1 MCNLPKKTNR
11 EFDMKDK
18 QTYKELEDRIEL
30 LERQLAINLEEKV
43 SENFLSKIINQ
54 IGDPIFVKDD
64 QSRLILVNDAF
75 CNIFDLPRENIMG
88 KTLAEDVPDDQR
100 EHFLRVD
107 NQVLADGKESNIEE
121 LLKVRGGE
129 MKTIITKKSRYIDE
143 SGNKLLIGVIHDITS
158 NKRIEAELIIARDR
172 AEESD
177 TLKSAFLANVSHE
190 IRTPMNSILGF
201 SDLLKKDSISKEKTK
216 QYLDIIES
224 SGKRLLR
231 IISDIIDLSKID
243 TSQLSLAY
251 ENCNLNKLI
260 DNLEEQFNLCNNGIK
275 HRFKTSKGLSDSESV
290 ILVDQDRLAQILSN
304 LIENSIKYAPDGNI
318 SFGYEVNNELL
329 SFYVKDEGIGIDLKN
344 HNLIFNRFSQINNEY
359 LKSTSG
365 TGLGLSI
372 VKELTE
378 LMKGK
383 IWVESELGKG
393 ATFYF
398 SIPYQSISQE
408 NDQLTNESTNTF
420 DGKEKV
426 ILIAEDEFLNYLYL
440 KVVFE
445 NYPFKL
451 IHAKNGE
458 EAITLVKN
466 NSSIDLVL
474 MDIKMPKIDGINAT
488 IEIRKSNKNIPI
500 IALSAHA
507 FHEDKQRASSAGFND
522 YLSKPVNEKTL
533 LDMVDKYING
543 ANST

>member
-30 LERQLAINLEEKV
+30 LERQLAINIEEKV

-100 EHFLRVD
+100 EHFLRID

-420 DGKEKV
+420 DEKEKV
-426 ILIAEDEFLNYLYL
+426 ILIAEDEFLNYFYL

>member
-1 MCNLPKKTNR
+1 MCNLPKKTNQGY
-11 EFDMKDK
+11 DMKDK

-54 IGDPIFVKDD
+54 IGDPIFVKDEH
-64 QSRLILVNDAF
+64 SRLILVNDAF

-100 EHFLRVD
+100 EHFLRID

-121 LLKVRGGE
+121 LLKVRGAE
-129 MKTIITKKSRYIDE
+129 MKTIITKKARYIDE

-251 ENCNLNKLI
+251 EHCNLNKLI

-304 LIENSIKYAPDGNI
+304 LIENSIKYAPDGSI
-318 SFGYEVNNELL
+318 SFGYEVNNEFL
-329 SFYVKDEGIGIDLKN
+329 SFHVKDEGIGIDLKN

-398 SIPYQSISQE
+398 SIPYQSISQK
-408 NDQLTNESTNTF
+408 NDQLTNESTSTF

-440 KVVFE
+440 KVVFK

-458 EAITLVKN
+458 EAITLFKN

-507 FHEDKQRASSAGFND
+507 FHEDKQKASNAGFND

-543 ANST
+543 ANRT

>member
-30 LERQLAINLEEKV
+30 LERQLAINIEEKV

-107 NQVLADGKESNIEE
+107 NLVLADGKESNIEE

-129 MKTIITKKSRYIDE
+129 MKTIFTKKSRYIDE

-243 TSQLSLAY
+243 TSQLNLAY

-329 SFYVKDEGIGIDLKN
+329 SFHVKDEGIGIDLKN

-378 LMKGK
+378 LMMGK

-507 FHEDKQRASSAGFND
+507 FHEDKQRASNAGFND

>member
-1 MCNLPKKTNR
+1 
-11 EFDMKDK
+11 MKDK
-18 QTYKELEDRIEL
+18 LSHKELERRIKL
-30 LERQLAINLEEKV
+30 LERQLAINAEEKG

-88 KTLAEDVPDDQR
+88 KTLAEDVSDDQR
-100 EHFLRVD
+100 EHFLRID

-121 LLKVRGGE
+121 SLKVRGGE
-129 MKTIITKKSRYIDE
+129 MKNIVTKKSRYIDE

-158 NKRIEAELIIARDR
+158 NKKIEAELIIARDR

-177 TLKSAFLANVSHE
+177 TLKSAFLANISHE

-201 SDLLKKDSISKEKTK
+201 SDLLKKDNISKEKSK
-216 QYLDIIES
+216 KYLEIIES

-243 TSQLSLAY
+243 TRQLSLAL
-251 ENCNLNKLI
+251 EHCNLNKLI
-260 DNLEEQFNLCNNGIK
+260 DHLEEQFNLINNGIK
-275 HRFKTSKGLSDSESV
+275 HRFETSKGLSDSESF

-304 LIENSIKYAPDGNI
+304 LIENSIKYAPDGKI

-329 SFYVKDEGIGIDLKN
+329 IFHVKDEGIGIDPKN
-344 HNLIFNRFSQINNEY
+344 HNLIFNRFSQINNDY
-359 LKSTSG
+359 LESTSG

-372 VKELTE
+372 VKDLTE
-378 LMKGK
+378 LMNGK

-393 ATFYF
+393 AIFYF
-398 SIPYQSISQE
+398 SIPFQSISPAH
-408 NDQLTNESTNTF
+408 DQLTNEPPNTF
-420 DGKEKV
+420 DVKEKV

-440 KVVFE
+440 KAVFE

-458 EAITLVKN
+458 EAIALVKN

-474 MDIKMPKIDGINAT
+474 MDIKMPKTNGINAT
-488 IEIRKSNKNIPI
+488 IEIRKSNRDIPI
-500 IALSAHA
+500 IALSAHT
-507 FHEDKQRASSAGFND
+507 FHEDKQKALKAGFND

-533 LDMVDKYING
+533 LDMVDKYTNG
-543 ANST
+543 ANKT

>member
-30 LERQLAINLEEKV
+30 LERQLAINIEEKV

-100 EHFLRVD
+100 EHFLRID

-129 MKTIITKKSRYIDE
+129 MKTIFTKKSRYIDE

-243 TSQLSLAY
+243 TSQLNLAY

-329 SFYVKDEGIGIDLKN
+329 SFHVKDEGIGIDLKN

-378 LMKGK
+378 LMMGK

-507 FHEDKQRASSAGFND
+507 FHEDKQRASNAGFND

>member
-1 MCNLPKKTNR
+1 
-11 EFDMKDK
+11 MKSK
-18 QTYKELEDRIEL
+18 QTYKELENRIEL

-64 QSRLILVNDAF
+64 QSRLLLVNDAF
-75 CNIFDLPRENIMG
+75 CNIFDLPREDIMG
-88 KTLAEDVPDDQR
+88 KTLAEDVTEEQR
-100 EHFLRVD
+100 EHFLRID

-143 SGNKLLIGVIHDITS
+143 SGNKLLIGLIHDITS
-158 NKRIEAELIIARDR
+158 SKRIEAELIIARDR

-190 IRTPMNSILGF
+190 IRTPLNSILGF
-201 SDLLKKDSISKEKTK
+201 SDLLKKDSISKEKNNK
-216 QYLDIIES
+216 YLEIIES

-251 ENCNLNKLI
+251 ECCNLNKLI

-275 HRFKTSKGLSDSESV
+275 HRFKTIKGLSDSESV

-329 SFYVKDEGIGIDLKN
+329 SFHVKDEGIGIDLKN

-378 LMKGK
+378 LMKGE

-398 SIPYQSISQE
+398 TIPYQSISQE
-408 NDQLTNESTNTF
+408 KDPIANASTNNF

-440 KVVFE
+440 KSVFE

-458 EAITLVKN
+458 EAITLLKN

-474 MDIKMPKIDGINAT
+474 MDIKMPKINGISAT
-488 IEIRKSNKNIPI
+488 IEIRKSNKTIPI
-500 IALSAHA
+500 IALTAHA
-507 FHEDKQRASSAGFND
+507 FHEDKQKASNAGFND
-522 YLSKPVNEKTL
+522 YLSKPVHEKTL

-543 ANST
+543 VNKI

>member
-1 MCNLPKKTNR
+1 
-11 EFDMKDK
+11 MKDK

-64 QSRLILVNDAF
+64 QSRLLLVNDAF
-75 CNIFDLPRENIMG
+75 CNIFDLPREDIMG
-88 KTLAEDVPDDQR
+88 KTLAEDVTEEQR
-100 EHFLRVD
+100 EHFLRID

-143 SGNKLLIGVIHDITS
+143 SGNKLLIGLIHDVTS

-190 IRTPMNSILGF
+190 IRTPLNSILGF
-201 SDLLKKDSISKEKTK
+201 SDLLKKDSISKEKNNK
-216 QYLDIIES
+216 YLEIIES

-251 ENCNLNKLI
+251 ERCNLNELI

-329 SFYVKDEGIGIDLKN
+329 SFHVKDEGIGIDLKN

-378 LMKGK
+378 LMMGK

-488 IEIRKSNKNIPI
+488 IDIRKSNKNIPI
-500 IALSAHA
+500 IALSGHA
-507 FHEDKQRASSAGFND
+507 FHEDKQKASNAGCND

-533 LDMVDKYING
+533 LDMVYKYINV
-543 ANST
+543 ANNT